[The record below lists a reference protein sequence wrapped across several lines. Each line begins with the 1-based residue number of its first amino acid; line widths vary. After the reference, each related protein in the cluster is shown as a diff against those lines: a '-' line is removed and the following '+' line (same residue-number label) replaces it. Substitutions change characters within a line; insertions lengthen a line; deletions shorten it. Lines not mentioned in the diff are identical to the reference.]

1 MGYEL
6 GKERHD
12 FSMKSRVGMMPFTDV
27 EKTGGADGNF
37 RNQEISFEP
46 FRLKMLPQ
54 HSNESE
60 D

>member
-1 MGYEL
+1 
-6 GKERHD
+6 
-12 FSMKSRVGMMPFTDV
+12 MKRYYLKVNFLSRKQNLDM
-27 EKTGGADGNF
+27 EKTGEVDGNL
-37 RNQEISFEP
+37 RNQEIPFEP

>member
-12 FSMKSRVGMMPFTDV
+12 FSMKSRVGMMSFTDM
-27 EKTGGADGNF
+27 EKTGEVDGNL
-37 RNQEISFEP
+37 RNQEFPFEP
-46 FRLKMLPQ
+46 LRLKMLPQ

>member
-1 MGYEL
+1 M

-12 FSMKSRVGMMPFTDV
+12 FSMKSRVGMMSFTDM
-27 EKTGGADGNF
+27 EKTGEVDGNL
-37 RNQEISFEP
+37 RNQEIPFEP

>member
-1 MGYEL
+1 
-6 GKERHD
+6 
-12 FSMKSRVGMMPFTDV
+12 MKSRVGMMPFTDV
-27 EKTGGADGNF
+27 EKTGEADGNF